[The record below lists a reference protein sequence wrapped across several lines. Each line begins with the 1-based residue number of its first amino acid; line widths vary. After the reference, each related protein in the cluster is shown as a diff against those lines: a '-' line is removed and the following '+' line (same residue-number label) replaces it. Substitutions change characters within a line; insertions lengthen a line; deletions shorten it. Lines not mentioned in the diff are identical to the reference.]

1 MLQRI
6 RDGARGWL
14 AWVIVGIISIPFA
27 FWGINEYFNP
37 SPKRVI
43 AEVNGVELLEIDF
56 RRQVSQ
62 QKQSLRT
69 RFQNPNI
76 DLSFLDEQIKQSTL
90 KRMIEEELLVQSAND
105 AGMRI
110 GDVLL
115 ANRIHSFSAFQE
127 DGTFSQEL
135 YEQALGY
142 QGLTPP
148 GFERDIRRALIT
160 DQIREGV
167 LRSAL
172 VTDYDQQ
179 QRTRLEEQQRSI
191 SYLIIPASRFNNS
204 VTITDADIETYYK
217 EHAKQYMTPEK
228 VSIEY
233 VQLSQKDLI
242 SISSEPV
249 SEETLKE
256 RYQERKASFIIPAQ
270 WKARHILIEVD
281 SEATV
286 DEVEKAEQK
295 AQELLAKIH
304 AGDAF
309 EELAKQ
315 FSDDFGSKR
324 MGGDLGWF
332 GPGRM
337 VKPFEEALKP
347 LKVGEVSEPVKSQ
360 FGLHLIKLEDTKPE
374 MIRPFA
380 QVREQLEKDIQNER
394 AESEFEDQVEQ
405 MANLAFE
412 HSDSLEV
419 LTEQLNL
426 ESKTTEL
433 FDQNGNQQD
442 SILSHRKVIEAAF
455 SGELLTEIA
464 NSEVIEIGE
473 QQVVVLRVKDHVPAI
488 ALPIADVKDGI
499 KSSLT
504 QEKTRAEAKTLG
516 ETLLEQIKQNGDPG
530 AVVKEHE
537 LEWSSAHWVK
547 RKDTTPKSVIV
558 REAFKIGHPAENKG
572 LYQGLELDNGDY
584 ALLAVLAIKD
594 GVVTPETPSTTSP
607 KDSESKDNATPEP
620 RQQAK
625 LQQQQAL
632 GESEFNQL
640 VSGLKTSADIEDYS
654 KKLLEDS

>member
-43 AEVNGVELLEIDF
+43 AEVNGAELLEIDF

-62 QKQSLRT
+62 QKQLLRT

-455 SGELLTEIA
+455 SDELLTERA

-530 AVVKEHE
+530 TVVKEHE
-537 LEWSSAHWVK
+537 QEWSSAHWVK

-572 LYQGLELDNGDY
+572 LYQGIELDNGDY

-607 KDSESKDNATPEP
+607 KDSESKDKATPEP

>member
-90 KRMIEEELLVQSAND
+90 KRMIEEELLVQSAIE

-127 DGTFSQEL
+127 DGTFSQAL

-148 GFERDIRRALIT
+148 RFELDIRRALIT

-179 QRTRLEEQQRSI
+179 QRTRLEEQERSI

-347 LKVGEVSEPVKSQ
+347 LKVGE
-360 FGLHLIKLEDTKPE
+360 
-374 MIRPFA
+374 
-380 QVREQLEKDIQNER
+380 
-394 AESEFEDQVEQ
+394 
-405 MANLAFE
+405 
-412 HSDSLEV
+412 
-419 LTEQLNL
+419 
-426 ESKTTEL
+426 
-433 FDQNGNQQD
+433 
-442 SILSHRKVIEAAF
+442 
-455 SGELLTEIA
+455 
-464 NSEVIEIGE
+464 
-473 QQVVVLRVKDHVPAI
+473 
-488 ALPIADVKDGI
+488 
-499 KSSLT
+499 
-504 QEKTRAEAKTLG
+504 
-516 ETLLEQIKQNGDPG
+516 
-530 AVVKEHE
+530 
-537 LEWSSAHWVK
+537 
-547 RKDTTPKSVIV
+547 
-558 REAFKIGHPAENKG
+558 
-572 LYQGLELDNGDY
+572 
-584 ALLAVLAIKD
+584 
-594 GVVTPETPSTTSP
+594 
-607 KDSESKDNATPEP
+607 
-620 RQQAK
+620 
-625 LQQQQAL
+625 
-632 GESEFNQL
+632 
-640 VSGLKTSADIEDYS
+640 
-654 KKLLEDS
+654 

>member
-127 DGTFSQEL
+127 DGTFSQAL

-148 GFERDIRRALIT
+148 RFELDIRRALIT

-179 QRTRLEEQQRSI
+179 QRTRLEEQERSI

-281 SEATV
+281 SEATA

-309 EELAKQ
+309 KELAKQ

-455 SGELLTEIA
+455 SDELLTERA